1 MGEPMTRQ
9 CRQCV
14 ASDIT
19 GDRHMVSAVQRWTL
33 TDPAGVE
40 TVLCSPCC
48 VVFWAA
54 YALPVDVEATKP
66 QGEAA

>member
-1 MGEPMTRQ
+1 MGESMTRQ
-9 CRQCV
+9 RRQCL

-19 GDRHMVSAVQRWTL
+19 GDRHMVSADPRWTQ

-48 VVFWAA
+48 VIFWASYSLTA
-54 YALPVDVEATKP
+54 DLEATKA